1 MRQHAQRGR
10 APARTWMRRYATV
23 GSVGS
28 VGASRRRAAS
38 ESGIWTGPVESRETS
53 AAATLVMPCKQCRTE
68 QRRERGMLRLVPEF
82 NSLYN
87 SSWLVRVL
95 MVTTNAVRQD

>member
-1 MRQHAQRGR
+1 
-10 APARTWMRRYATV
+10 
-23 GSVGS
+23 
-28 VGASRRRAAS
+28 
-38 ESGIWTGPVESRETS
+38 
-53 AAATLVMPCKQCRTE
+53 
-68 QRRERGMLRLVPEF
+68 MLRPVPKF